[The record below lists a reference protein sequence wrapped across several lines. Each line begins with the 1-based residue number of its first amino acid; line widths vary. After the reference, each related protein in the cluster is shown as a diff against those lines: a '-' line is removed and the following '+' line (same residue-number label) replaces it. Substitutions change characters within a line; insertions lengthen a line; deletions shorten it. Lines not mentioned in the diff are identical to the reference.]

1 MNRDELRAAQT
12 PLKQRYRD
20 DPETALTSVSASA
33 TFDVPPTVEVATWAG
48 PVRAGL
54 HRATGGDGAD
64 ACSGDMLMEALVACA
79 GVTLH
84 TVAIAFG
91 VDLRDVT
98 VRAEATFDVRGTLGI
113 DREVPVGVIAP
124 RVVAEVTTDA
134 DDATLERLATA
145 TERYCVVGQSLRQP
159 PTFTVSRRTAGA
171 SSVEGAGGADGG
183 DSAPAAV
190 R

>member
-1 MNRDELRAAQT
+1 MNREELRAAQT

-20 DPETALTSVSASA
+20 DPQSALTSVSASA
-33 TFDVPPTVEVATWAG
+33 TFDEPPTVEVGTWAG

-54 HRATGGDGAD
+54 HRATGGTGAD
-64 ACSGDMLMEALVACA
+64 ACSGDMLMEALAACA

-84 TVAIAFG
+84 TVAVAFG

-113 DREVPVGVIAP
+113 DRDVPVGVLAP
-124 RVVAEVTTDA
+124 RVIAEVTSDA

-145 TERYCVVGQSLRQP
+145 TERYCVVGHSLRQP
-159 PTFTVSRRTAGA
+159 PTFTVSRRAD
-171 SSVEGAGGADGG
+171 GAG
-183 DSAPAAV
+183 PASGTV

>member
-1 MNRDELRAAQT
+1 VNRDELRAAQT
-12 PLKQRYRD
+12 PLKQRYREE
-20 DPETALTSVSASA
+20 PESARTPVAARAS
-33 TFDVPPTVEVATWAG
+33 FDVPPTVEVATWAG

-84 TVAIAFG
+84 TVAVAFG

-98 VRAEATFDVRGTLGI
+98 VRAESTFDARGTLGI
-113 DREVPVGVIAP
+113 DREVPVGVSAP
-124 RVVAEVTTDA
+124 HVVAEVTTDA
-134 DDATLERLATA
+134 DDATPERLATA
-145 TERYCVVGQSLRQP
+145 TERYCVVGQSLRRP
-159 PTFTVSRRTAGA
+159 PTFTVSRRVGGPGA
-171 SSVEGAGGADGG
+171 
-183 DSAPAAV
+183 APETV